1 MAKAAEFATEADLS
15 ATFVRTARAC
25 ALAAC
30 FAGSLIT
37 LPVRAATCPE
47 GVPDALP
54 YADAALP
61 LMEQAGAGSEIRE
74 CMGNNLVVRNVE
86 YPTLTPV
93 LPAPDKRNGAAV
105 IVAPGGGFEMLS
117 MTEEGFA
124 VAEWL
129 AEHGISAFVL
139 KYRLNRTPVPVAEW
153 RRASAERMKN
163 LRGEGGETP
172 RLPIPPAAIAD
183 AAAAIRLVRQN
194 AEQWGVDPE
203 RVGMIGFSTGAM
215 TTIAAGDFEEAGSRP
230 DFIAPIYPPMW
241 SRKVPEYAPPMF
253 LAISLDDSL
262 FTAGRPL
269 DFLNDWQSSG
279 RPFEAHLYQ
288 SGGHGFGM
296 EGNGAATAL
305 WAEEFY
311 AWLDDRAL
319 LVAGYSVDKTPIS
332 VLLADPAAR
341 AVLDKYLPGFADNP
355 QTAMAGSLSLAKLQ
369 SFAPQMI
376 SEKTLQTLNA
386 ALGALE

>member
-1 MAKAAEFATEADLS
+1 M
-15 ATFVRTARAC
+15 VHAC
-25 ALAAC
+25 ALGDC
-30 FAGSLIT
+30 IAGSLIT

-47 GVPDALP
+47 GIPEALP

-61 LMEQAGAGSEIRE
+61 LMEGTGAGNEIRE
-74 CMGNNLVVRNVE
+74 CMGSNLVLRNVE
-86 YPTLTPV
+86 HPTLTPV
-93 LPAPDKRNGAAV
+93 LPAPDQRNGAAV

-139 KYRLNRTPVPVAEW
+139 KYRLNPTPVTVEEW
-153 RRASAERMKN
+153 RRASAKRMNN
-163 LRGEGGETP
+163 LRGEGGDTP
-172 RLPIPPAAIAD
+172 RLPIPPEAVAD
-183 AAAAIRLVRQN
+183 AAAAVRLVRRN

-203 RVGMIGFSTGAM
+203 RVGMIGFSAGAM
-215 TTIAAGDFEEAGSRP
+215 TTIAAGDLEEAGARP

-241 SRKVPEYAPPMF
+241 SRKVPAYAPPMF
-253 LAISLDDSL
+253 LAISLDDGL

-269 DFLNDWQSSG
+269 DYLNDWQSSG

-305 WAEEFY
+305 WAEEFH

-319 LVAGYSVDKTPIS
+319 LVAGAGYTVERTPIS

-341 AVLDKYLPGFADNP
+341 AVLDKYLPGFAHNP
-355 QTAMAGSLSLAKLQ
+355 QITMAGSLSLAKLQ

-376 SEKTLQTLNA
+376 SEDTLTTLQT